1 MPYGILFSFF
11 VCFINSIGKRHLQAF
26 RKMEREELAEELSI
40 ESGEPVAK
48 QSINSE
54 LLLSKVKTYRKIW
67 QMNTV
72 TGEIVNAAA
81 EHLFE
86 IEDDLGADGMPH
98 KTVWQRDVV
107 AAKCIML
114 KGIQ

>member
-1 MPYGILFSFF
+1 M
-11 VCFINSIGKRHLQAF
+11 A
-26 RKMEREELAEELSI
+26 ERFSI
-40 ESGEPVAK
+40 ELGEPVAK
-48 QSINSE
+48 QSINSK

-86 IEDDLGADGMPH
+86 FEDELDAYEVPH

-114 KGIQ
+114 KGI

>member
-1 MPYGILFSFF
+1 
-11 VCFINSIGKRHLQAF
+11 
-26 RKMEREELAEELSI
+26 
-40 ESGEPVAK
+40 
-48 QSINSE
+48 
-54 LLLSKVKTYRKIW
+54 
-67 QMNTV
+67 MNTV

-86 IEDDLGADGMPH
+86 FEDELDAYEVPH

-114 KGIQ
+114 KGI